1 MGERLVE
8 DGPPK
13 FEVFRSHTSGTTLPI
28 LPPLLLNP
36 PVSRSPQ
43 HPPPVSGNF

>member
-13 FEVFRSHTSGTTLPI
+13 FEVFRSHTSGAILPV

-36 PVSRSPQ
+36 RVSPPPQ
-43 HPPPVSGNF
+43 HPSPVSGNF